1 MNVRLTQELEKFI
14 EQEVKTG
21 MYQSA
26 SEVIRAGLRLLKD
39 EKTPK
44 PRFMV
49 SSMEEL
55 EEKLL
60 VGIRQLD
67 RGEGIPGGVAAKQLR
82 ERAKARRKNNV

>member
-1 MNVRLTQELEKFI
+1 MNVRLPQELEEFI
-14 EQEVKTG
+14 EKEVKTG

-49 SSMEEL
+49 SSMELL

-60 VGIRQLD
+60 VGIRQLE
-67 RGEGIPGGVAAKQLR
+67 RGEGIPGEVAAQQLR
-82 ERAKARRKNNV
+82 QRARARRKVNG

>member
-1 MNVRLTQELEKFI
+1 MNVSLTPELEQFI
-14 EQEVKTG
+14 EKEVQAG

-60 VGIRQLD
+60 VGVRQLN
-67 RGEGIPGGVAAKQLR
+67 RREGIPGQVTAKELH
-82 ERAKARRKNNV
+82 ERAAARRKGNG